1 MSCSLKGTQP
11 AFLSF
16 MGMITV
22 LHFFER
28 GDADTS
34 GSTVRTAL
42 VIPIVIAVLTFF
54 AVALLALMDRIT
66 PLISS
71 VAP

>member
-1 MSCSLKGTQP
+1 
-11 AFLSF
+11 
-16 MGMITV
+16 MIAV
-22 LHFFER
+22 FHFFER

-42 VIPIVIAVLTFF
+42 VIPIVIAVLTLI
-54 AVALLALMDRIT
+54 AGALIALMDRIT

-71 VAP
+71 VTP